1 MNTEIT
7 NEECKYKRHKLE
19 HIGVKPIQSIGTY
32 TSLDAECI
40 VGGSSD
46 RVLRFLDVDDLEE
59 IAKTTV
65 NKKSVNCVAV
75 SEMTLDGDDPII
87 ITGGKDSSI
96 QIWNPTSGMILSDNY
111 VSCDNSM
118 IILYYSHDI

>member
-1 MNTEIT
+1 MITEIT
-7 NEECKYKRHKLE
+7 IEECKYKRHKLE

>member
-1 MNTEIT
+1 MTTEIT
-7 NEECKYKRHKLE
+7 IEECKYKRHKLE

-96 QIWNPTSGMILSDNY
+96 QIWNPTSGMILIY
-111 VSCDNSM
+111 ILV
-118 IILYYSHDI
+118 IIIYIVTIV